1 METIAKE
8 KISSKQI
15 RSGSSTSAIM
25 DGNEA
30 AAYIAYKTSEVCAI
44 YPITPSSAMGEWAD
58 EWSSNEVKNIYGD
71 VPKIIEMQSEAGAAG
86 AIHGALQGGALA
98 STFTCSQGLL
108 LMIPNM
114 YKIAGELTP
123 AVFHIAARALATHAL
138 SIFGDHSDV
147 MATRSTGFAQL
158 FGGNP
163 QQAMDMALIATASSL
178 KARIPFL
185 NIFDGFRT
193 SHELNKVEVI
203 ADDIIR
209 QMIDEEDVNRH
220 RHHALNPRHPFI
232 RGTAQNPDVFFQSRE
247 ASNEYYLNTPDTVEK
262 MMKKFE
268 QLTGRS
274 YKLFEYY
281 GHPEAERIIIIMG
294 SGAGPVH
301 EVTDFLNF
309 TGQKVGYIHVHLY
322 RPFSV
327 KHFIKAIPQTVKS
340 IAVLDRCKEP
350 GAIGEPLYMDVV
362 NALHTGWNYRIP
374 VVIGGRYGL
383 ASKEFNAAMAKAVF
397 GELKNE
403 KPKNGFAIG
412 IEDDVTFTSLA
423 WDKGFS
429 LEKQHLFRGLFFGLG
444 ADGTV
449 SANKNTI
456 KIIGEVT
463 DNYVQGYFVYDSK
476 KSGSLTVSHLRFSE
490 NPIRSTYLITSANFI
505 ACHHFNY
512 LKKYDVLK
520 DAEEGATFLLNAPF
534 APEEVWQQLPKK
546 IQEEIIH
553 KKLKFYVINASKVA
567 KETGMGSRINSVLQ
581 TCFFAISNVM
591 PKAEAIQHIKTAIK
605 KTYGR
610 KGEEVVQKNFRAVDM
625 TIENLF
631 HIGYLNFEAGKKAIE
646 PAINGDAPDFVQNIL
661 GKIIAGEG
669 DELPVSAFPV
679 DGTYPTGTTKWEK
692 RNIAEQV
699 PVWDPELCS
708 QCGKCFFVCPHAAI
722 RVKVYDRD
730 WLADAPAF
738 FKHTDPIGKE
748 FYKDKEAYTLQVA
761 VEDCTGCKLCMEVC
775 PIESKTQPG
784 HKAIDMQ
791 DVLPLKEVEKKNW
804 DYFLS
809 LPDIDRT
816 RVNKSTVK
824 GSQLLEPLFEFS
836 GACSGCG
843 ETPYLKLLTQ
853 LFGDRMIVANAT
865 GCSSI
870 FGGNLPTT
878 PWTTNQEGCGP
889 AWGNSLFED
898 NAEFGL
904 GLKLAAD
911 KKREIALNMLRALRE
926 EVGNRLTDAIL
937 QNAEN
942 SETELIQ
949 QRKDVNELK
958 RRLKEIETKESWR
971 LYQLAEFLEKKSIW
985 IVGGDGWAYDI
996 GFGGLDHVLST
1007 GENVNILVMDTEV
1020 YSNTGGQ
1027 KSKASPIGAS
1037 AKFSIKGKTTGK
1049 KDLAMQAIAH
1059 GSAYVAQIAM
1069 GANDV
1074 HALKTILEAEA
1085 YPGPSIIIAYSH
1097 CIAHG
1102 YDMCHGL
1109 DQQKLAVNTGYW
1121 PLFRYNPAKEK
1132 GQRFSIDCKPPSVQL
1147 NEFLYHENRFATIKN
1162 NYPDKAEEFLALAN
1176 EGIKQHWERIE
1187 ALKVL

>member
-1 METIAKE
+1 METITKQAAPGKTEGQKE
-8 KISSKQI
+8 V
-15 RSGSSTSAIM
+15 TNAIM

-30 AAYIAYKTSEVCAI
+30 AAYVAYKTSEVCAI

-58 EWSSNEVKNIYGD
+58 EWSSNDIKNIYGE
-71 VPKIIEMQSEAGAAG
+71 VPKVIEMQSEAGAAG

-147 MATRSTGFAQL
+147 MATRSTGWSML
-158 FGGNP
+158 FGNNP
-163 QQAMDMALIATASSL
+163 QEAHDMALIATSSTL

-193 SHELNKVEVI
+193 SHELAKVEVLS
-203 ADDIIR
+203 DDEIR
-209 QMIDEEDVNRH
+209 SMIDEEEVSKH
-220 RHHALNPRHPFI
+220 RRRAMNPEHPMV

-247 ASNEYYLNTPDTVEK
+247 AGNTYYQNVPDIVTNAMNEFAA
-262 MMKKFE
+262 M
-268 QLTGRS
+268 TGRQ
-274 YKLFEYY
+274 YKLFQYY
-281 GHPEAERIIIIMG
+281 GHPQAERVIIIMG
-294 SGAGPVH
+294 SGVGPVH
-301 EVTDFLNF
+301 EVTDYLNARDE
-309 TGQKVGYIHVHLY
+309 KVGYLNVHLF

-327 KHFIKAIPQTVKS
+327 KHFLGALPATVKN

-350 GAIGEPLYMDVV
+350 GAIGEPLYMDVIS
-362 NALHTGWNYRIP
+362 AIHTAWQGVAP
-374 VVIGGRYGL
+374 KVIGGRYGL
-383 ASKEFNAAMAKAVF
+383 ASKEFNAGMVKAIYD
-397 GELKNE
+397 ELLKAE
-403 KPKNGFAIG
+403 PKNSFTIG
-412 IEDDVTFTSLA
+412 IEDDVTHTSLDY
-423 WDKGFS
+423 DKNFS
-429 LEKQHLFRGLFFGLG
+429 LEQQHLFRGLFFGLG

-463 DNYVQGYFVYDSK
+463 DNFVQGYFVYDSK
-476 KSGSLTVSHLRFSE
+476 KSGSLTVSHLRFSDH
-490 NPIRSTYLITSANFI
+490 PIRSTYLVNSANFI

-520 DAEEGATFLLNAPF
+520 DAEKGATFLLNTPYAQ
-534 APEEVWQQLPKK
+534 EEVWDQLPKK
-546 IQEEIIH
+546 IQDEIIH
-553 KKLKFYVINASKVA
+553 KELKFYVINASKVA
-567 KETGMGSRINSVLQ
+567 KETGMGSCINGILQ

-591 PKAEAIQHIKTAIK
+591 ARDLAIQYIKSAIK

-610 KGEEVVQKNFRAVDM
+610 KGEEVVQKNYRAVDQ
-625 TIENLF
+625 TLENL
-631 HIGYLNFEAGKKAIE
+631 HKVDYTNFIVGDREIE
-646 PAINGDAPDFVQNIL
+646 PAISGNAPDFVQNVL
-661 GKIIAGEG
+661 ARIIAGEG

-679 DGTYPTGTTKWEK
+679 DGVYPMGTTKWEK

-708 QCGKCFFVCPHAAI
+708 QCGKCYFVCPHAAI

-730 WLADAPAF
+730 WLADAPSF
-738 FKHTDPIGKE
+738 FKFTDPIGKE
-748 FYKDKEAYTLQVA
+748 FIKDKEAYTLQVA
-761 VEDCTGCKLCMEVC
+761 VEDCTGCKLCTEVC
-775 PIESKTQPG
+775 PIESKTEAG
-784 HKAIDMQ
+784 HKAIDMK
-791 DVLPLKEVEKKNW
+791 DVLPLKETEKKNW
-804 DYFLS
+804 DYFLE
-809 LPDIDRT
+809 LPDIDRS
-816 RVNKSTVK
+816 RVNKATVK

-870 FGGNLPTT
+870 FGANLPTT
-878 PWTTNQEGCGP
+878 PWTTDHEGHGP
-889 AWGNSLFED
+889 AWSNSLFED

-904 GLKLAAD
+904 GIKLATD
-911 KKREIALNMLRALRE
+911 KKRDMALRLLMSMRE
-926 EVGNRLTDAIL
+926 EVGAELADAL
-937 QNAEN
+937 LLNAEVD
-942 SETELIQ
+942 EAEVTK
-949 QRKDVNELK
+949 QRKNVNELK
-958 RRLKEIETKESWR
+958 KRLREIRTNESYR
-971 LYQLAEFLEKKSIW
+971 LYQIAEFLEKKSVW

-996 GFGGLDHVLST
+996 GFSGLDHVLST

-1037 AKFSIKGKTTGK
+1037 AKFAVNGKTTGK
-1049 KDLAMQAIAH
+1049 KDLAMQAVAH

-1109 DQQKLAVNTGYW
+1109 EQQSLAVKTGYW
-1121 PLFRYNPAKEK
+1121 PIFRYNPLKEK
-1132 GQRFSIDCKPPSVQL
+1132 GQRFTLDCKPPSVPVE
-1147 NEFLYHENRFATIKN
+1147 EFLYHENRFTTIKSN
-1162 NYPDKAEEFLALAN
+1162 NPEKGTEFLGLAN
-1176 EGIKQHWERIE
+1176 TAIQLHWERIE
-1187 ALKVL
+1187 AMKAL